1 MKSMGYM
8 QIRHDPV
15 LARQNEK
22 AAGTKVRAAFAAIS
36 PVAGVRQRRNA

>member
-8 QIRHDPV
+8 QIRHDRG

-22 AAGTKVRAAFAAIS
+22 AAGTKVRAALQQF
-36 PVAGVRQRRNA
+36 RQ